1 MVTRTHKD
9 LEVWKEAVELSVA
22 CYEVTK
28 KFPQG
33 EQFAVASQM
42 RRAAISVASNIA
54 EGAARA
60 SSKEFI
66 RFLYVA
72 LGSASELD
80 TQIEI
85 AERIGLGNLSD
96 LEKLQ
101 SQANTVSRMLR
112 GLVRSVRN
120 RKGLITNHQYTGMA
134 ERIVGVIR
142 SQAQTETEIK
152 TQYKF

>member
-1 MVTRTHKD
+1 MRNHKD
-9 LEVWKEAVELSVA
+9 LTVWKEAVELSVA

-33 EQFAVASQM
+33 KQFALASQM
-42 RRAAISVASNIA
+42 RRAAISIASNIA

-60 SSKEFI
+60 GSKEFVQ
-66 RFLYVA
+66 FLYIT

-85 AERIGLGNLSD
+85 AKRIGLGRLSD

-101 SQANTVSRMLR
+101 SQLNAISRMLQ
-112 GLVRSVRN
+112 GLIRSVK
-120 RKGLITNHQYTGMA
+120 RKNPKTRSPITSHQSD
-134 ERIVGVIR
+134 ENN
-142 SQAQTETEIK
+142 
-152 TQYKF
+152 